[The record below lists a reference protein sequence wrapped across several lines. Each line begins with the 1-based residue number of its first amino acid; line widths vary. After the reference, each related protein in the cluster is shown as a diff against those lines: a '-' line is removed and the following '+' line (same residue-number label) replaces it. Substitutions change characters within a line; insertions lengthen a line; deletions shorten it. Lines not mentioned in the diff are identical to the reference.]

1 MLTVQASFT
10 QLAHKASLAVLA
22 PRPQLQ
28 NGPSNPPIS
37 LLSLQV
43 SVIQLVLPASV
54 SILAPQAS
62 MTISGH
68 PQSGPSR
75 PQLQNCN
82 CFVSHLG
89 PNGPPSLNCYTGLP
103 GLLTLQASIALL
115 SIFVSIATLPLQASI
130 THLALQT
137 SIATLDLQ
145 TSIIE
150 PSQP

>member
-89 PNGPPSLNCYTGLP
+89 PMA
-103 GLLTLQASIALL
+103 LQASIALL

-130 THLALQT
+130 L
-137 SIATLDLQ
+137 IGPPDLNCHAR
-145 TSIIE
+145 S
-150 PSQP
+150 PDLNY

>member
-89 PNGPPSLNCYTGLP
+89 PNGPSSLNCFAVHLRLNCYSAPPSLNTDRPSRPQLP
-103 GLLTLQASIALL
+103 C
-115 SIFVSIATLPLQASI
+115 
-130 THLALQT
+130 
-137 SIATLDLQ
+137 
-145 TSIIE
+145 
-150 PSQP
+150 